1 MKLTR
6 RQLRML
12 IEQNIDP
19 TPDTSLSNQQLS
31 KLRTLLESDNLE
43 DFRLAMQLA
52 TSLIE
57 SDGNIDDQ
65 IVFGMVNTLAEKM
78 NAERERLQSDLKM
91 IKSKRS
97 KLGKESERLFQYG
110 KDLMKSNTY
119 KGIPPTE
126 EFYDNRKKFNMMV
139 GVLIDLGKLISQNEK
154 KLEDIMMKYN
164 VMSEFPLMLDYGD
177 RGSIGIQD
185 YVMQ

>member
-91 IKSKRS
+91 IKSKR
-97 KLGKESERLFQYG
+97 
-110 KDLMKSNTY
+110 
-119 KGIPPTE
+119 
-126 EFYDNRKKFNMMV
+126 
-139 GVLIDLGKLISQNEK
+139 GKLAMRS
-154 KLEDIMMKYN
+154 
-164 VMSEFPLMLDYGD
+164 
-177 RGSIGIQD
+177 
-185 YVMQ
+185 